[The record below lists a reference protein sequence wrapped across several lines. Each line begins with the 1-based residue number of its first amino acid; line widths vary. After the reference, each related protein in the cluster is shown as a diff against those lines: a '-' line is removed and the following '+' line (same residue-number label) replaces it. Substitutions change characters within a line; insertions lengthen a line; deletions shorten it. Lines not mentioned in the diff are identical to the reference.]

1 MIARKPSA
9 ESASCPYL
17 PPSGAPRRSAG
28 LAFPD
33 FPFSIAV
40 SHYQPPNP
48 PVRVSPGAGAVS
60 TWAELLCYPRGMMSE
75 IKKIKKVVRATDV
88 GRKRALIVKKCARC
102 GTRFLVKH
110 SRQKFC
116 SNLCLERAK
125 AMRKKALLDR
135 QKGERVDRKS

>member
-1 MIARKPSA
+1 
-9 ESASCPYL
+9 
-17 PPSGAPRRSAG
+17 
-28 LAFPD
+28 
-33 FPFSIAV
+33 
-40 SHYQPPNP
+40 
-48 PVRVSPGAGAVS
+48 
-60 TWAELLCYPRGMMSE
+60 MSE

-135 QKGERVDRKS
+135 QKGERVCAKCGAKIESSKRVGAIYCTDHCRLAAFKERW